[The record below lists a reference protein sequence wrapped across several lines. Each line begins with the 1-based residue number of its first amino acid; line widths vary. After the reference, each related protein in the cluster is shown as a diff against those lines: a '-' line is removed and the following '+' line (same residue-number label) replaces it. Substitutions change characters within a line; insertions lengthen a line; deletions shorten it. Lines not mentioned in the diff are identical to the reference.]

1 MRIPQMSRNQRPV
14 IGLLAAN
21 AISQFGNMFS
31 LLAIP
36 WFVLETTGSASQ
48 TGITVAVG
56 VIPFVLVGIF
66 GGSIVDRLGY
76 KPSSIVA
83 DLLSGLSV
91 LMIPLLYETV
101 GLAFWQLLVLVFLGA
116 MLDGPGITAR
126 QALFPEIVESAG
138 MSLDRAN
145 AAYNLTRRIAE
156 LLGPPAAG
164 VLLAVVGPSNL
175 LWINALTFA
184 LSAGVVALTIPTV
197 PLEQPLDAIGGIR
210 GYFLDVVEG
219 FRFLHG
225 NALLWSMMLAMS
237 IGSLIA
243 EPLYAV
249 ILPVYAN
256 EELGSAAQ
264 LGFIFAALGA
274 GSIVGNLLY
283 VSIESQLSRSAIYLG
298 GFAVRAVCMTVLLT
312 MPPWWVIAIAIFI
325 GAVGLEPVNPL
336 SMSIRQEQTPPGM
349 RGRVFGA
356 TGSVMAVAMPVGIVV
371 YGYLMSGIGL
381 ERTLQLFVALNLAL
395 PAVMAMIPALRRI
408 PKGQETRGTKVAL

>member
-1 MRIPQMSRNQRPV
+1 V
-14 IGLLAAN
+14 
-21 AISQFGNMFS
+21 
-31 LLAIP
+31 
-36 WFVLETTGSASQ
+36 
-48 TGITVAVG
+48 GI
-56 VIPFVLVGIF
+56 IHFVLVGIF
-66 GGSIVDRLGY
+66 GGSIVDRFGY

-126 QALFPEIVESAG
+126 QALFPEIVEDAG

-164 VLLAVVGPSNL
+164 ILLAVVGPSNL
-175 LWINALTFA
+175 LWIDSLTFA
-184 LSAGVVALTIPTV
+184 LSAGIVAFTIPTV
-197 PLEQPLDAIGGIR
+197 PLEQPHDVAGGIR
-210 GYFLDVVEG
+210 GYMRDVAEG
-219 FRFLHG
+219 FRFLRR
-225 NALLWSMMLAMS
+225 NALLWSMMLSTA

-243 EPLYAV
+243 EPLYGV

-256 EELGSAAQ
+256 QELGSAAQ
-264 LGFIFAALGA
+264 LGFIFASLGA

-283 VSIESQLSRSAIYLG
+283 VYLQPRFSRSAIFLG
-298 GFAVRAVCMTVLLT
+298 GFATRAICMTVLLT
-312 MPPWWVIAIAIFI
+312 MPPWWVIALAIFI

-356 TGSVMAVAMPVGIVV
+356 MAAVWGVAMPIGIVV

-381 ERTLQLFVALNLAL
+381 ERTLQIFVVLNLAL
-395 PAVMAMIPALRRI
+395 PVVMAMIPALRRI
-408 PKGQETRGTKVAL
+408 PKTGPQVETRG

>member
-1 MRIPQMSRNQRPV
+1 MRIPRLSRNQRPV

-31 LLAIP
+31 HLAIP

-66 GGSIVDRLGY
+66 GGSIVDRIGY

-116 MLDGPGITAR
+116 MLDGPGVTAR
-126 QALFPEIVESAG
+126 QALFPEIVEDAG

-164 VLLAVVGPSNL
+164 ILLAVVGPSNL
-175 LWINALTFA
+175 LWIDSLTFA
-184 LSAGVVALTIPTV
+184 LSAGIVAFTIPTV
-197 PLEQPLDAIGGIR
+197 PLEHSLDTVHGIR
-210 GYFLDVVEG
+210 GYIRDVAEG
-219 FRFLHG
+219 FRFLRG
-225 NALLWSMMLAMS
+225 NTLLWSMMLSTA

-243 EPLYAV
+243 EPLYGV

-256 EELGSAAQ
+256 QELGSAAQ

-283 VSIESQLSRSAIYLG
+283 VYLQPRFSRSAIFLG
-298 GFAVRAVCMTVLLT
+298 GFATRAVCMTVLLT
-312 MPPWWVIAIAIFI
+312 MPPWWAVALAIFI

-356 TGSVMAVAMPVGIVV
+356 MAAVWGVAMPIGIVV

-381 ERTLQLFVALNLAL
+381 ERTLQIFVVLNLAL
-395 PAVMAMIPALRRI
+395 PVAMALIPALRKI
-408 PKGQETRGTKVAL
+408 PKATGPQVETRG

>member
-1 MRIPQMSRNQRPV
+1 MRIPWVSRTQRPV
-14 IGLLAAN
+14 VGLLAAN

-164 VLLAVVGPSNL
+164 ILLAVVGPSNL
-175 LWINALTFA
+175 LWINSLSFA
-184 LSAGVVALTIPTV
+184 LSAGIVAFTIPTF
-197 PLEQPLDAIGGIR
+197 PLEQSLDAVHGLR
-210 GYFLDVVEG
+210 GYLRDVAEG
-219 FRFLHG
+219 FRFLRG
-225 NALLWSMMLAMS
+225 NQLLLSMLLAMS
-237 IGSLIA
+237 IGNLIA

-256 EELGSAAQ
+256 QELGSAAQ
-264 LGFIFAALGA
+264 LGFIFASLGA

-283 VSIESQLSRSAIYLG
+283 VYLQPRLSRSAIYLG
-298 GFAVRAVCMTVLLT
+298 GFATRAVCMTVLLT
-312 MPPWWVIAIAIFI
+312 MPPWWAIALAIFI

-336 SMSIRQEQTPPGM
+336 SMSIYQEQIPAGM
-349 RGRVFGA
+349 RGRIFGA
-356 TGSVMAVAMPVGIVV
+356 SGAIRAISLPLGIVA
-371 YGYLMSGIGL
+371 YGFLMSGIGL
-381 ERTLQLFVALNLAL
+381 ERTLQIFVALNLAL

-408 PKGQETRGTKVAL
+408 PKGVKG